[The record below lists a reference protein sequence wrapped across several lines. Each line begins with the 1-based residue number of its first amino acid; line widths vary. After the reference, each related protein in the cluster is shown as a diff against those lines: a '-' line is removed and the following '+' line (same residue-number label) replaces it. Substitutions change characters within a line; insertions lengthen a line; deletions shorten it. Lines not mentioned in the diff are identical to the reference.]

1 MAIALFIFVSLTGG
15 ALLVCGIT
23 GRAAYGMA
31 RNPHCLPDRPRLKAA
46 LLVLLCC
53 LTAAAAAGAVLCG
66 YATVDIFRAM
76 GSIFG

>member
-1 MAIALFIFVSLTGG
+1 MAIALFICASCAAG
-15 ALLVCGIT
+15 ALLAGIAL
-23 GRAAYGMA
+23 GKLAWRMA
-31 RNPHCLPDRPRLKAA
+31 RDSGCLPDRPRLKAA

-53 LTAAAAAGAVLCG
+53 LTAAAAAAAVLCG